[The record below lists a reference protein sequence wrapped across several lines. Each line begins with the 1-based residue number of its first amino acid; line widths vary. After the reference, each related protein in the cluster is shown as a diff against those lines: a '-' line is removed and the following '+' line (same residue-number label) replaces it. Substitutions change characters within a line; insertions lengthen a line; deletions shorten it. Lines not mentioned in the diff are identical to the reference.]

1 MAKRCWSML
10 RVSKRF
16 RSRRPGIQHRR
27 SSKCRRGVD
36 RSGLFVL
43 FCGAMQSRWLRVT
56 MPLVAVVM
64 VCAIM
69 SLIGCPDEPA
79 APAAVSGTQGR
90 DRYVVTMTSG
100 PVDLEEFRTT
110 RRETPAGV
118 SAYIAK
124 KRAETAAAQADLDT
138 VVASVGGQ
146 VLSRWWMSGQ
156 ATIEVSPAAVATV
169 RKAPGVAAVE
179 PDQLLK

>member
-1 MAKRCWSML
+1 
-10 RVSKRF
+10 
-16 RSRRPGIQHRR
+16 
-27 SSKCRRGVD
+27 
-36 RSGLFVL
+36 
-43 FCGAMQSRWLRVT
+43 

-90 DRYVVTMTSG
+90 GRYVVTMTSG